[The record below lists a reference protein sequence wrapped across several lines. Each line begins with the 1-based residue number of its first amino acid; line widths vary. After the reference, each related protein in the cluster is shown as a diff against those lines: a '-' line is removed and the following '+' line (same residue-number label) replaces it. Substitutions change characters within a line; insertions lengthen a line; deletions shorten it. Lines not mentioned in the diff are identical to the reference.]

1 MEKELTSEEI
11 EIYLSDFELF
21 IDTLQLFE
29 KMTKKGKQ
37 ATIDTLI
44 YCLLKEV

>member
-1 MEKELTSEEI
+1 MDKKLSDKELETM
-11 EIYLSDFELF
+11 LTDFELF